1 MHGLRGTSRRRTII
15 AVEFVLGAVIGL
27 AFGLWLVSRSVEPPS
42 VLFAC
47 WILGIALNYVP
58 LAVLAVRLSRHDNLA
73 KELAGADIPREARRA
88 GVFQLWILVP
98 LAIVI
103 LALAQVL
110 RGARQVG

>member
-1 MHGLRGTSRRRTII
+1 MHGLRGASRRRTII
-15 AVEFVLGAVIGL
+15 TVEFVLGAVIGL
-27 AFGLWLVSRSVEPPS
+27 AFGLWLVSRSAEPLS

-58 LAVLAVRLSRHDNLA
+58 LAVLAIRLGRRANLA

-103 LALAQVL
+103 LAVGQAL
-110 RGARQVG
+110 RDTK